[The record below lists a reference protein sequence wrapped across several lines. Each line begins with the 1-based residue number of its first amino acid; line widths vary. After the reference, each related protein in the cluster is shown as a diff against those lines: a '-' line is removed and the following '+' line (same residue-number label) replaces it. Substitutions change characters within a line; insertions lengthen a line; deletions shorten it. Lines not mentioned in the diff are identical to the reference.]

1 MPRHHRQARQMEGQ
15 GLIPPTMVAVEAGH
29 QEQLKLSHVKVDD
42 RYFGIDPNADFD
54 SSSINVEYRKYVSDQ
69 APTTTAPISFTQMP
83 QFNVFRSLSE
93 SFFVFQVNLTGTTQS
108 IGGVST
114 STVYAPKPYF
124 SSLLVTDLTL
134 NLNNVNVSD
143 QHSSTCQYAHF
154 IKTIMFDANLKSP
167 GVAVTE
173 SFVVSGGG
181 GVTPSPLLTY
191 GASGDDSRQ
200 ISEGILNTDW
210 INGLTTLQS
219 IHGIFLSDID
229 GSEDNRNFTNNA
241 ASIEITYRPRDGVWL
256 SPKYIV
262 PGVLENFVLRL
273 NSANNIFQAGNA
285 VPTFGSTTANS
296 ISQYVWNDFSIASNS
311 LVQMNILSA
320 SYFEK
325 QLVCTQSTLRSY
337 QSLISMQPVYMPV
350 VSANTFLVPIPA
362 GQNSVSLQNV
372 LSGRIPNLVIIGALN
387 QNPNSFQNSAV
398 VPAANRVAHQ
408 FKTYSPLL
416 AKDTDTQYATCLSS
430 VRLTVNG
437 RLYPHLYAINCAV
450 NSTQDT
456 TMLYEMYKQ
465 GCLIRDVNNR
475 GDGQSNNT
483 LNYQYKMDNPLLS
496 LGEFRSNFTYF
507 VYNIRRNG
515 TLPELSGDKEVG
527 GLDVLATFDT
537 SRVTPSGL
545 SQLLVCGIS
554 ADSLMS
560 TTDGG
565 STTSFVY

>member
-1 MPRHHRQARQMEGQ
+1 
-15 GLIPPTMVAVEAGH
+15 
-29 QEQLKLSHVKVDD
+29 
-42 RYFGIDPNADFD
+42 
-54 SSSINVEYRKYVSDQ
+54 
-69 APTTTAPISFTQMP
+69 
-83 QFNVFRSLSE
+83 
-93 SFFVFQVNLTGTTQS
+93 VFQVNLTGTTQS
-108 IGGVST
+108 AGAFGT

-124 SSLLVTDLTL
+124 SSLFVTDLTL

-143 QHSSTCQYAHF
+143 QHSSTCHYAHF

-173 SFVVSGGG
+173 SFIVAGGG
-181 GVTPSPLLTY
+181 GATPAPLLTY

-241 ASIEITYRPRDGVWL
+241 AAIEITYRPRDGVWL

-273 NSANNIFQAGNA
+273 NSADNIFQAGNS
-285 VPTFGSTTANS
+285 VPTFGATTANS
-296 ISQYVWNDFSIASNS
+296 FSQYTWNDFSIASNS
-311 LVQMNILSA
+311 QVQMNILSA

-387 QNPNSFQNSAV
+387 QNPNSYQNSAV
-398 VPAANRVAHQ
+398 VAVANRVAHQ

-416 AKDTDTQYATCLSS
+416 AKDTNITYATCLSS

-437 RLYPHLYAINCAV
+437 RLYPHLYAINCAT

-527 GLDVLATFDT
+527 GLDILATFDT

-554 ADSLMS
+554 SDSLMS